1 MDFIRSYAKIN
12 IFLHII
18 NKRGDG
24 YHDIFSLMAKIGL
37 YDTVFVEKSDRFE
50 IDSNVRWLPTD
61 ENNIVYKVYQ
71 KVKEIYDIPPVR
83 FKIFKNIP
91 AGAGLG
97 GGSSNAEAGLTL
109 LDVYF
114 GLNMGYQEK
123 MDILKSVGSDTAFF
137 LVKDGVAYAE
147 GRGEIVSKGPLLPK
161 AKILLVKPPFSVSTK
176 EAYAGV
182 KLRLTNNY
190 NEDKIKSF
198 VGYGD
203 MIKMQENDFEYT
215 IFEKYPEL
223 SWIKNMLIKFGA
235 DGALMSGSGST
246 VYGVFSNEN
255 KMNEAERF
263 FRKLNIYWTLKTTI
277 L

>member
-18 NKRGDG
+18 NKRSDG

>member
-18 NKRGDG
+18 NKRSDG

-123 MDILKSVGSDTAFF
+123 MDVLKSVGSDTAFF